1 MLYNSAQE
9 WRDAPQ
15 KRIVLFAMSGLGKT
29 YVSEMLQQTGTWF
42 HYSIDYRIGTRY
54 MAEPIADNC
63 KREAM
68 KVPFLREM
76 LLADAIHIAP
86 NIHDHDL
93 TAVAAYTGKPGN
105 EAQGGLNFDAYMK
118 RQKLFEAA
126 ETQALLDTSEFMER
140 AEDIYGYDN
149 FVCDTGGS
157 ICEWVDAEDPNDPI
171 LNALA
176 KNALLVWIKGS
187 DVHSQ
192 SLIER
197 FEKSPK
203 PMCYDTEFTTDC
215 WETYLRENN
224 IVESEVNPDDFIRWM
239 YARAMKHRQPR
250 YESMAKWGVTLDA
263 NDVMKVRS
271 ADKFCELIAAALP

>member
-9 WRDAPQ
+9 WRDAPR

-105 EAQGGLNFDAYMK
+105 EAQGGLSFDAYMK
-118 RQKLFEAA
+118 RQKQFEAA

-157 ICEWVDAEDPNDPI
+157 ICEWVDAADPNDPI

-187 DVHSQ
+187 DSHSQ
-192 SLIER
+192 SLVER
-197 FEKSPK
+197 FDRSPK

-215 WETYLRENN
+215 WEAYLSENK
-224 IVESEVNPDDFIRWM
+224 ILESEVNPDGFIRWM

-250 YESMAKWGVTLDA
+250 YEGMAKWGVTLDA
-263 NDVMKVRS
+263 NDVMQVCS
-271 ADKFCELIAAALP
+271 ADDFCELIAAALP

>member
-1 MLYNSAQE
+1 
-9 WRDAPQ
+9 
-15 KRIVLFAMSGLGKT
+15 
-29 YVSEMLQQTGTWF
+29 
-42 HYSIDYRIGTRY
+42 
-54 MAEPIADNC
+54 
-63 KREAM
+63 M

-105 EAQGGLNFDAYMK
+105 EAQGGLSFDAYMK
-118 RQKLFEAA
+118 RQKQFEAA
-126 ETQALLDTSEFMER
+126 ETQALLDTSKFMER

-157 ICEWVDAEDPNDPI
+157 ICEWVDAADPNDPI

-187 DVHSQ
+187 DAHSQ
-192 SLIER
+192 SLVER
-197 FEKSPK
+197 FDSSPK

-215 WETYLRENN
+215 WETYLSENN
-224 IVESEVNPDDFIRWM
+224 ILESEVNPDGFIRWM

-250 YESMAKWGVTLDA
+250 YEAMAKWGVTLDA

-271 ADKFCELIAAALP
+271 ADDFCELIAAALS

>member
-9 WRDAPQ
+9 WRDAPH

-29 YVSEMLQQTGTWF
+29 YVSEMLQQTSTWF

-105 EAQGGLNFDAYMK
+105 EAQGGLSFDAYMK
-118 RQKLFEAA
+118 RQKQFEAA
-126 ETQALLDTSEFMER
+126 ETQALLDTSKFMER

-157 ICEWVDAEDPNDPI
+157 ICEWVDAADPNDPI

-187 DVHSQ
+187 DAHSQ
-192 SLIER
+192 SLVER
-197 FEKSPK
+197 FDSSPK

-215 WETYLRENN
+215 WETYLSENN
-224 IVESEVNPDDFIRWM
+224 ILESEVNPDGFIRWM

-250 YESMAKWGVTLDA
+250 YEAMAKWGVTLDA

-271 ADKFCELIAAALP
+271 ADDFCELIAAALS

>member
-9 WRDAPQ
+9 WRDAPH

-105 EAQGGLNFDAYMK
+105 EAQGGLSFGAYMK
-118 RQKLFEAA
+118 RQKQFEAA
-126 ETQALLDTSEFMER
+126 ETQALIDTSEFMER

-157 ICEWVDAEDPNDPI
+157 ICEWVDAENPDDPI

-176 KNALLVWIKGS
+176 ENTLLVWIKGS
-187 DVHSQ
+187 DTHSK
-192 SLIER
+192 SLVER
-197 FEKSPK
+197 FDRSPK
-203 PMCYDTEFTTDC
+203 PMCYNTEFSIDC
-215 WETYLRENN
+215 WKIYLRENK
-224 IVESEVNPDDFIRWM
+224 ILGSEVNPDDFIRWM

-271 ADKFCELIAAALP
+271 ADEFCELIAAALP

>member
-9 WRDAPQ
+9 WRDAPH

-105 EAQGGLNFDAYMK
+105 EAQGGLSFDAYMK
-118 RQKLFEAA
+118 RQKQFEAA
-126 ETQALLDTSEFMER
+126 ETQALLDTSKFMER

-157 ICEWVDAEDPNDPI
+157 ICEWVDAADPNDPI

-187 DVHSQ
+187 DAHSQ
-192 SLIER
+192 SLVER
-197 FEKSPK
+197 FDSSPK

-215 WETYLRENN
+215 WETYLSENN
-224 IVESEVNPDDFIRWM
+224 ILESEVNPDGFIRWM

-250 YESMAKWGVTLDA
+250 YEAMAKWGVTLDA

-271 ADKFCELIAAALP
+271 ADDFCELIAAALS

>member
-9 WRDAPQ
+9 WRDAPH

-105 EAQGGLNFDAYMK
+105 EAQGGLSFDAYMR
-118 RQKLFEAA
+118 RQKQFEAA

-157 ICEWVDAEDPNDPI
+157 ICEWVDAADPNDPI
-171 LNALA
+171 LNALT

-187 DVHSQ
+187 DAHSQ
-192 SLIER
+192 SLVER
-197 FEKSPK
+197 FDRSPK

-215 WETYLRENN
+215 WETYLSENK

-250 YESMAKWGVTLDA
+250 YEAMAKWGVTLDA

-271 ADKFCELIAAALP
+271 ADDFCELIAAALS

>member
-9 WRDAPQ
+9 WRDAPH

-29 YVSEMLQQTGTWF
+29 YVSEMLQQTSTWF

-105 EAQGGLNFDAYMK
+105 EAQGGLSFDAYMK
-118 RQKLFEAA
+118 RQKQFEAA
-126 ETQALLDTSEFMER
+126 ETQALLDTSKFMER

-157 ICEWVDAEDPNDPI
+157 ICEWVDAADPNDPI

-187 DVHSQ
+187 DAHSQ

-197 FEKSPK
+197 FDSSPK

-215 WETYLRENN
+215 WETYLSENN
-224 IVESEVNPDDFIRWM
+224 ILESEVNPDGFIRWM

-250 YESMAKWGVTLDA
+250 YEAMAKWGVTLDA

-271 ADKFCELIAAALP
+271 ADDFCELIAAALS